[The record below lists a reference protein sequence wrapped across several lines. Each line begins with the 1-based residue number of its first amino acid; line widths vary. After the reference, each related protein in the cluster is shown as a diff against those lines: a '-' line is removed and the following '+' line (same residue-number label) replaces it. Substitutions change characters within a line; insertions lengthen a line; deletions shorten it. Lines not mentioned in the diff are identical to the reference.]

1 MEGQVTAVDATIPS
15 VAIGAE
21 SIDLSKAV
29 CRSGGM
35 SSACASAFKVGD
47 VVAARGATAPS
58 GTTFTADF
66 ARAARLLPQT
76 PGATVEVEGKVS
88 SVVGTTFVVRGIQVD
103 GSALAAGDIPAVG
116 DKVEVIGTI
125 ADDGKT
131 VKATSMEHDEHAAAA
146 RVVLAS
152 PLTSVS
158 AGATA
163 GTFNVVMLGQTAVV
177 DAHTRIADRTVQGAT
192 FNITNFDTYL
202 QGKTPYVVLRTVA
215 GIRNIDGDVCLRGR
229 PPDDG
234 DGRSHAV
241 RFPAPPLTQVVLASL
256 FEREQQFDIPP
267 GKQRALQIDV
277 QERHEPH
284 R

>member
-1 MEGQVTAVDATIPS
+1 M
-15 VAIGAE
+15 
-21 SIDLSKAV
+21 
-29 CRSGGM
+29 
-35 SSACASAFKVGD
+35 
-47 VVAARGATAPS
+47 
-58 GTTFTADF
+58 
-66 ARAARLLPQT
+66 
-76 PGATVEVEGKVS
+76 
-88 SVVGTTFVVRGIQVD
+88 
-103 GSALAAGDIPAVG
+103 G

-215 GIRNIDGDVCLRGR
+215 DSTGAL
-229 PPDDG
+229 
-234 DGRSHAV
+234 HAV
-241 RFPAPPLTQVVLASL
+241 AFDIVPAPMNAFAGFVGVAGRTDADPVTAAGVTTVMVHGVSVIFDPTKTMATVSKGGFVLAVGAL
-256 FEREQQFDIPP
+256 TTAGAVDTTVTGGRFIAFPTGERDDDH
-267 GKQRALQIDV
+267 DV
-277 QERHEPH
+277 DMGG
-284 R
+284 